1 MARQVPFT
9 VSRDDKRSLLQQ
21 VVDGLR
27 EAIVAGFYRPGE
39 LVPSYRELAPML
51 GVSRIVTQAALRR
64 IADEGLV
71 ESRPRR
77 GSVVR
82 DPGAKQW
89 RGHVVFVYDGLD
101 LGYFQTVLSEELRI
115 RLNRAGYLFSRAT
128 VEGDSNGEPCDFSNL
143 DAALS
148 RAVDLVVVLY
158 QRPAIFRHLAKR
170 GIPYAAIIETSKAPP
185 GAVGLTHLDN
195 NTAVPEFVAECRA
208 ANVEKVVQLTFHPQM
223 CDAAPA
229 LRAAGIAISTLRL
242 KPDFSI
248 GKLLGAEKAGY
259 VAFERL
265 IRSRRLSRE
274 TVYFFADDYL
284 LHGALLAM
292 AHAGLAI
299 PQDVRVASLTHV
311 GLGPYFPRDLSRMEM
326 DSKAHGAAVADA
338 ALAYLAT
345 GRYPEGSVIGPVW
358 RRGETMFSPSGRCQT
373 DVHSPHNNRKKER
386 IQ

>member
-158 QRPAIFRHLAKR
+158 QRPAIFRHLSKR
-170 GIPYAAIIETSKAPP
+170 RIPYAAIMEDTTAPP

-195 NTAVPEFVAECRA
+195 NAAVPAFVAECRA
-208 ANVEKVVQLTFHPQM
+208 AHVEKVVQLTFHPQM

-229 LRAAGIAISTLRL
+229 LRAAGTAVSTLRL

-248 GKLLGAEKAGY
+248 GKQLGAEKAGY

-265 IRSRRLSRE
+265 VRSRRLSRE
-274 TVYFFADDYL
+274 AVYFFADDYL

-326 DSKAHGAAVADA
+326 DSKAHGATVADA
-338 ALAYLAT
+338 ALAYLTT

-358 RRGETMFSPSGRCQT
+358 RRGETMFSPSGGLPGGCPFT
-373 DVHSPHNNRKKER
+373 HNNRKKER

>member
-27 EAIVAGFYRPGE
+27 EAIVASFYRPGE

-51 GVSRIVTQAALRR
+51 GVSRIVTQVALRR

-229 LRAAGIAISTLRL
+229 LRAAGIAVSTLRL

-338 ALAYLAT
+338 ALAYLTT

-358 RRGETMFSPSGRCQT
+358 RRGETMFPPSGGLPGGCPFT
-373 DVHSPHNNRKKER
+373 HNNRKQER

>member
-148 RAVDLVVVLY
+148 RSVDLVVVLY

-326 DSKAHGAAVADA
+326 DSRAHGATVADA
-338 ALAYLAT
+338 ALAYLTT
-345 GRYPEGSVIGPVW
+345 GRYPEGSIIGPVW
-358 RRGETMFSPSGRCQT
+358 RRGETMFSPSGECQT

>member
-148 RAVDLVVVLY
+148 RSVDLVVVLY
-158 QRPAIFRHLAKR
+158 QRPAIFRHLSKR
-170 GIPYAAIIETSKAPP
+170 GIPYAAIMEDTTAPP

-195 NTAVPEFVAECRA
+195 NAAVPAFVAECRA
-208 ANVEKVVQLTFHPQM
+208 AHVEKVVQLTFHPQM

-229 LRAAGIAISTLRL
+229 LRAAGTAVSTLRL

-265 IRSRRLSRE
+265 VRSRRLSRE

-326 DSKAHGAAVADA
+326 DSKAHGATVADA
-338 ALAYLAT
+338 ALAYLTT

-358 RRGETMFSPSGRCQT
+358 RRGETMFSPSGGLPGGCPFT
-373 DVHSPHNNRKKER
+373 HNNRKKER

>member
-128 VEGDSNGEPCDFSNL
+128 VEGDFNGEPCDFSNL

-148 RAVDLVVVLY
+148 RSVDLVVVLY
-158 QRPAIFRHLAKR
+158 QRPAIFRHLSKR
-170 GIPYAAIIETSKAPP
+170 RIPYAAIMEDTTAPP

-195 NTAVPEFVAECRA
+195 NAAVPAFVAECRA
-208 ANVEKVVQLTFHPQM
+208 AHVEKVVQLTFHPQM

-229 LRAAGIAISTLRL
+229 LRAAGTAVSTLRL

-248 GKLLGAEKAGY
+248 GKQLGAEKAGY

-265 IRSRRLSRE
+265 VRSRRLSRE
-274 TVYFFADDYL
+274 AVYFFADDYL
-284 LHGALLAM
+284 LHGALLAI

-311 GLGPYFPRDLSRMEM
+311 GLGPYFPLALSRMEM
-326 DSKAHGAAVADA
+326 DSRAHGAIVAEA
-338 ALAYLAT
+338 ALAYLTT

-358 RRGETMFSPSGRCQT
+358 QRGTTMFSPSDGYQA
-373 DVHSPHNNRKKER
+373 DVH
-386 IQ
+386 